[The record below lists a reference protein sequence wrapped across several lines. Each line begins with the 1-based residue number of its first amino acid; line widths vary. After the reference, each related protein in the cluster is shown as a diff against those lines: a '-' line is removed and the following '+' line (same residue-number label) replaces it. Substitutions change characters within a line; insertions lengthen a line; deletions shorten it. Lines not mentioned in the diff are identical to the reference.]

1 MTVIRELY
9 GLVNLPRGKSHRSGV
24 LLFVSP
30 PAYGNPGPLGHRN
43 RPGDSD
49 GKSGMQLGETLG
61 SKKKPSSECGAKVN
75 RQQQLV
81 DGAVR
86 RTASRKSR
94 TALRGGGNTIFS
106 GKHINYN
113 TSAKRDEPRHRRRP
127 ARRPTPHNT
136 MPEEEQHNRRRTRR
150 PARRSRPYS
159 DPTRLRRGS
168 DDIRRS

>member
-1 MTVIRELY
+1 MKR
-9 GLVNLPRGKSHRSGV
+9 RRSGKRKKGRRSV
-24 LLFVSP
+24 KIS
-30 PAYGNPGPLGHRN
+30 N
-43 RPGDSD
+43 
-49 GKSGMQLGETLG
+49 G
-61 SKKKPSSECGAKVN
+61 SLSSWKRKRTRGLIPQAQKKKPSSECDVKVN

-113 TSAKRDEPRHRRRP
+113 TSAKRHEPRHRRRP

-136 MPEEEQHNRRRTRR
+136 MQ
-150 PARRSRPYS
+150 RRSRTAGAARDAS
-159 DPTRLRRGS
+159 HDVADPTPTRPVCAGDRTTYGEVSPRARHHLHLNPAA
-168 DDIRRS
+168 